1 MDDADDVSETIS
13 ESNLHQFIRCYET
26 CEALWD
32 PRNKFYLNRYKRNEH
47 LNELLKIYKSIK
59 SNATIEDVNY
69 KLNSLRSNYR
79 KELKKIDKAKRLGEV
94 YIPISKTFHALVFL
108 PKVNRADENPD
119 PVAKHNEPMAKH
131 NEPMTKRYQPMTKR
145 YQPMTKRYQPMTKR
159 NQPMTKRNQLLT
171 KACTLMSQPTTSSQ
185 SPQKPVD
192 LIVLVWSEK
201 LKELSPTQRLYAEK
215 AINNVLFEAQLN
227 DLNRNSGQV
236 NSFSPP
242 SAPSTSYLCTPPPI
256 IHIPE
261 NFNNNSNSNPTG
273 IKIKKGLPSPIIIKR
288 PRNNVATINALKFI
302 SKQCSV
308 KNLFE

>member
-1 MDDADDVSETIS
+1 MECVRSAKPGTCLTAVDDTDDVSETIS
-13 ESNLHQFIRCYET
+13 ESNLQRFIRCYET

-32 PRNKFYLNRYKRNEH
+32 PCDKNYLNKSKKDEY
-47 LNELLKIYKSIK
+47 LNKLLKIYKSMK
-59 SNATIEDVNY
+59 SNATTQDVRN
-69 KLNSLRSNYR
+69 KLNCLRSNYR
-79 KELKKIDKAKRLGEV
+79 KELKKIDDANRLGEV
-94 YIPISKTFHALVFL
+94 YIPTSTTFHALGFL
-108 PKVNRADENPD
+108 STVNRGDENPE
-119 PVAKHNEPMAKH
+119 PVAKHNE
-131 NEPMTKRYQPMTKR
+131 
-145 YQPMTKRYQPMTKR
+145 
-159 NQPMTKRNQLLT
+159 
-171 KACTLMSQPTTSSQ
+171 PTTSSQ

-236 NSFSPP
+236 NSFSPS
-242 SAPSTSYLCTPPPI
+242 SAPFTSYLCTPPPI

-308 KNLFE
+308 KNLFEQFKP